1 MAHDSNGRI
10 YVDTQ
15 NDIGIGIQEVNTVLH
30 AGSLDL
36 ATLCR
41 SSQVNPYAK
50 NKPCGG
56 TYVGALS
63 LAQRQELNCGIDCSD
78 SSTGCFSANL
88 GALLSRAKVL
98 YNWRKVTPSI
108 CRLLDFDGY
117 EHNASCPYEPITDI
131 IGNTTGDATMNATIV
146 LRQVIESGNVQVADL
161 VEALTRKG
169 NAAGDFTRGL
179 LVRDA
184 SDTSIAPT
192 IVPTT
197 GSSQYVFPA
206 PADYAHPV
214 TYDCVF
220 IDYVLNGTTYWAVFY
235 PRTYFQAKMAL
246 FYVSEE
252 DNTLQFP
259 KAGGEVEMII
269 SGYNWQATWGGK
281 DNPDADLVMS
291 LSPGQGGTTSPW
303 SIVRLNVAPTNYEN
317 GTGVVSK
324 TIAIAAPGQVGTG
337 PDFTKVFYVQQE
349 CNVRPPSSRFIIVV
363 DANDNEISS
372 VIQMQRTPEWLQDIR
387 VRADISWELAPQNTE
402 AGRGIVY
409 RIIGDDSGTFYDG
422 RADFSIGPTSKEI
435 TEGTPTTQVVH
446 LTNLIE
452 RPANRIY
459 YVTLQATD
467 ASVSLRLVIES
478 PAT

>member
-15 NDIGIGIQEVNTVLH
+15 NDIGIGIQEVNAVLH
-30 AGSLDL
+30 AGSLDM

-117 EHNASCPYEPITDI
+117 EHNASAPYVALPDI
-131 IGNTTGDATMNATIV
+131 IGNTTGDPTMNVTIV
-146 LRQVIESGNVQVADL
+146 LQQVIESGNVQISDL

-169 NAAGDFTRGL
+169 NVTGDFRRGL
-179 LVRDA
+179 LVRNT
-184 SDTSIAPT
+184 SDPSNPAEIAET
-192 IVPTT
+192 A
-197 GSSQYVFPA
+197 GSSQYVFPID
-206 PADYAHPV
+206 PEVDYAHPI

-220 IDYVLNGTTYWAVFY
+220 VHYAQNGNTYWAVFY

-252 DNTLQFP
+252 NNTLQFP

-281 DNPDADLVMS
+281 GNPNADIVMS

-303 SIVRLNVAPTNYEN
+303 SSVRLNVARSTYRSY
-317 GTGVVSK
+317 TSTSVTKAITVS
-324 TIAIAAPGQVGTG
+324 APGQVGMPG
-337 PDFTKVFYVQQE
+337 DFTKTFYVTQA
-349 CNVRPPSSRFIIVV
+349 CDMASSYIALVDENDEDAGSEVV
-363 DANDNEISS
+363 LTRLYIEAEKA
-372 VIQMQRTPEWLQDIR
+372 IR
-387 VRADISWELAPQNTE
+387 IRADRSWKIADQNTSQG
-402 AGRGIVY
+402 AGIVY
-409 RIIGDDSGTFYDG
+409 RIAGDDSGTYYDG
-422 RADFSIGPTSKEI
+422 RNDISVTSSATIPT
-435 TEGTPTTQVVH
+435 GTHTTKTVYIV
-446 LTNLIE
+446 NLKQI
-452 RPANRIY
+452 PVNRRY
-459 YVTLQATD
+459 EVLF
-467 ASVSLRLVIES
+467 VSLDGTAAFRLYIT
-478 PAT
+478 PAEE

>member
-98 YNWRKVTPSI
+98 YNWGKVTPTV

-117 EHNASCPYEPITDI
+117 EHNASCPYEPLADI
-131 IGNTTGDATMNATIV
+131 IGNTTGDATMNTTIV
-146 LRQVIESGNVQVADL
+146 LQQVIESGNVQISDL

-169 NAAGDFTRGL
+169 NAVSDFTRGL
-179 LVRDA
+179 LVRNA

-206 PADYAHPV
+206 PTSYASPI

-220 IDYVLNGTTYWAVFY
+220 IDYVLNGSAYWAVFY

-252 DNTLQFP
+252 NNTLQFP
-259 KAGGEVEMII
+259 KTGGEVEMII

-281 DNPDADLVMS
+281 DNPNADMVMS
-291 LSPGQGGTTSPW
+291 LSPGQGGETSPW
-303 SIVRLNVAPTNYEN
+303 SIVRLNVSVAPRSY
-317 GTGVVSK
+317 TGPSRTK
-324 TIAIAAPGQVGTG
+324 TITISAPGQIGAG
-337 PDFTKVFYVQQE
+337 GGDFTKVFYVTQA
-349 CNVRPPSSRFIIVV
+349 CDMASSYIALV
-363 DANDNEISS
+363 DDNNEDAGSEVLLTRLYIEADTA
-372 VIQMQRTPEWLQDIR
+372 INI
-387 VRADISWELAPQNTE
+387 RADRSWKIADQNTSQG
-402 AGRGIVY
+402 AGIVY
-409 RIIGDDSGTFYDG
+409 RIAGDDSGTYYDG
-422 RADFSIGPTSKEI
+422 RNDISVTSSATIPTGTGTTKTVYIVNLRQIPVNRRYEVLFVSLDGTAAFRLYI
-435 TEGTPTTQVVH
+435 TPT
-446 LTNLIE
+446 E
-452 RPANRIY
+452 
-459 YVTLQATD
+459 
-467 ASVSLRLVIES
+467 E
-478 PAT
+478 

>member
-1 MAHDSNGRI
+1 MAHDSNGHI

-15 NDIGIGIQEVNTVLH
+15 NDIGIGIQEVNTVLG

-41 SSQVNPYAK
+41 SPRVNTYAK
-50 NKPCGG
+50 CKPN
-56 TYVGALS
+56 GATAVAQQTI
-63 LAQRQELNCGIDCSD
+63 AQRQAVNCGIDCSD
-78 SSTGCFSANL
+78 TSTGCFSADL
-88 GALLSRAKVL
+88 TALLARAKAL
-98 YNWRKVTPSI
+98 FDWQKVTPTI

-131 IGNTTGDATMNATIV
+131 IGNTTGDATMNATII
-146 LRQVIESGNVQVADL
+146 LRQVVESGNDQISDL

-169 NAAGDFTRGL
+169 NAVGDFTRGL

-252 DNTLQFP
+252 NNTLQFP

-281 DNPDADLVMS
+281 GNPNADIVMS

-303 SIVRLNVAPTNYEN
+303 SSVRLNVARSTYRSY
-317 GTGVVSK
+317 TSTSVTKAITVS
-324 TIAIAAPGQVGTG
+324 APGQVGMPG
-337 PDFTKVFYVQQE
+337 DFTKTFYVTQA
-349 CNVRPPSSRFIIVV
+349 CDMASSYIALVDENDEDAGSEVV
-363 DANDNEISS
+363 LTRLYIEAEKA
-372 VIQMQRTPEWLQDIR
+372 IR
-387 VRADISWELAPQNTE
+387 IRADRSWKIADQNTSQG
-402 AGRGIVY
+402 AGIVY
-409 RIIGDDSGTFYDG
+409 RIAGDDSGTYYDG
-422 RADFSIGPTSKEI
+422 RNDISVTSSATIPT
-435 TEGTPTTQVVH
+435 GTHTTKTVYIV
-446 LTNLIE
+446 NLKRI
-452 RPANRIY
+452 PVNRRY
-459 YVTLQATD
+459 EVLF
-467 ASVSLRLVIES
+467 VSLDGTAAFRLYIT
-478 PAT
+478 PAEE

>member
-15 NDIGIGIQEVNTVLH
+15 NDVGISIEEIRSVLSEA
-30 AGSLDL
+30 AGVDL
-36 ATLCR
+36 ST
-41 SSQVNPYAK
+41 SSKINSYAK
-50 NKPCGG
+50 YKPCGG

-63 LAQRQELNCGIDCSD
+63 LAQRQALNCGIDCSD
-78 SSTGCFSANL
+78 SSTGCFSSDLA
-88 GALLSRAKVL
+88 ALLSRAKIL
-98 YNWRKVTPSI
+98 YNWRKVTPTI
-108 CRLLDFDGY
+108 ARVLDFDGY
-117 EHNASCPYEPITDI
+117 EHNASCPYEPLADI

-146 LRQVIESGNVQVADL
+146 LRQVVESGNVQISDL

-169 NAAGDFTRGL
+169 NAVGDFTRGL

-252 DNTLQFP
+252 NNTLQFP

-281 DNPDADLVMS
+281 GNPNADIVMS

-303 SIVRLNVAPTNYEN
+303 SSVRLNVARSTYRSY
-317 GTGVVSK
+317 TSTSVTKAITVS
-324 TIAIAAPGQVGTG
+324 APGQVGMPG
-337 PDFTKVFYVQQE
+337 DFTKTFYVTQA
-349 CNVRPPSSRFIIVV
+349 CDMASSYIALVDENDEDAGSEVV
-363 DANDNEISS
+363 LTRLYIEAEKA
-372 VIQMQRTPEWLQDIR
+372 IR
-387 VRADISWELAPQNTE
+387 IRADRSWKIADQNTSQG
-402 AGRGIVY
+402 AGIVY
-409 RIIGDDSGTFYDG
+409 RIAGDDSGTYYDG
-422 RADFSIGPTSKEI
+422 RNDISVTSSATIPT
-435 TEGTPTTQVVH
+435 GTHTTKTVYIV
-446 LTNLIE
+446 NLKQI
-452 RPANRIY
+452 PVNRRY
-459 YVTLQATD
+459 EVLF
-467 ASVSLRLVIES
+467 VSLDGTAAFRLYIT
-478 PAT
+478 PAEE